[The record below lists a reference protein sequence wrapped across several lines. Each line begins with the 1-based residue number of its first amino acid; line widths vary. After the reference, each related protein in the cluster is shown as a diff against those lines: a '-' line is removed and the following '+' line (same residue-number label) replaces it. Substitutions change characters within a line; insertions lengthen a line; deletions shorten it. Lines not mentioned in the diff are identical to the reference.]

1 MAGISL
7 PIFTGPDQAGDYP
20 LPKMD
25 LAPEAISE
33 SARTFSQVLASNPEP
48 DAAGMPV
55 GGDKLPAP
63 SVATNRR
70 QPHKAARSPKP
81 C

>member
-33 SARTFSQVLASNPEP
+33 SVRTF
-48 DAAGMPV
+48 
-55 GGDKLPAP
+55 
-63 SVATNRR
+63 
-70 QPHKAARSPKP
+70 PKS
-81 C
+81 